1 MRSRQWKIGAG
12 VFGLV
17 GAAAFLNEY
26 GSTLEPLALVAGLA
40 GILVVSLA
48 LAYAPTLYRAYGSRR
63 VCKPSEWTPYLQ
75 TDVASAGDGGGD
87 GVHANTQAVHAA
99 FDRMQYALP
108 DYVSAMPAIA
118 AGAAVA
124 SVVAYVGVDF
134 APKDKAAQE
143 RLEAQGQKVLE
154 LSREFQTGT
163 KSLEEVRAALD
174 GAPFLQARVT
184 DAAALTA
191 LVGNIADTSG
201 QLVRQ
206 KWILFLVGT
215 LLASLFVLDKVQER
229 VYAVLLLQKCKNRQH
244 FAVAQFLKMYRD
256 ALR

>member
-1 MRSRQWKIGAG
+1 MSSRPWKIGAG
-12 VFGLV
+12 VLGVVAASAFFG
-17 GAAAFLNEY
+17 EY
-26 GSTLEPLALVAGLA
+26 GDTGEPLELVAGLA
-40 GILVVSLA
+40 GILVVTLA

-63 VCKPSEWTPYLQ
+63 VCKPSEWTPYLS
-75 TDVASAGDGGGD
+75 TDVASAGQGGGD
-87 GVHANTQAVHAA
+87 VHVNTQAVHAA

-134 APKDKAAQE
+134 ALKDKAAQE

-191 LVGNIADTSG
+191 LVGNVADTSG